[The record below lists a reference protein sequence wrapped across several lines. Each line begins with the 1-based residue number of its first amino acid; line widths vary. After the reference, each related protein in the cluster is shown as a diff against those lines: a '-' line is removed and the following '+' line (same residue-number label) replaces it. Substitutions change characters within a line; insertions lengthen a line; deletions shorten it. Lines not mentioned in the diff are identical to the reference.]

1 MAGAGWKSYATGD
14 LISATEFQTFIQD
27 QVVQVYADSSA
38 RDTALGTNDA
48 EGMFCFLKD
57 SNTLQFYD
65 GSNWVNFIGEGD
77 ITGVTAGT
85 NLSGGGSSG
94 AVTLNLSIDAEVDFN
109 DQTAKEIILKDYAE
123 TDQALTSSSN
133 ALAINLANGNTGSIT
148 LTENITDIDFTNVPS
163 NGVSTFTLQITQHA
177 SSSKTVA
184 INQITVNGGGHVTGK
199 TAGGGGYT
207 VSSGANAIDLITFLF
222 LDAGTPLINALQ
234 EFS

>member
-1 MAGAGWKSYATGD
+1 M
-14 LISATEFQTFIQD
+14 
-27 QVVQVYADSSA
+27 QVYADSSA

-109 DQTAKEIILKDYAE
+109 DQTAKEIILKIMRKQ
-123 TDQALTSSSN
+123 TKL
-133 ALAINLANGNTGSIT
+133 
-148 LTENITDIDFTNVPS
+148 
-163 NGVSTFTLQITQHA
+163 
-177 SSSKTVA
+177 
-184 INQITVNGGGHVTGK
+184 
-199 TAGGGGYT
+199 
-207 VSSGANAIDLITFLF
+207 
-222 LDAGTPLINALQ
+222 
-234 EFS
+234 